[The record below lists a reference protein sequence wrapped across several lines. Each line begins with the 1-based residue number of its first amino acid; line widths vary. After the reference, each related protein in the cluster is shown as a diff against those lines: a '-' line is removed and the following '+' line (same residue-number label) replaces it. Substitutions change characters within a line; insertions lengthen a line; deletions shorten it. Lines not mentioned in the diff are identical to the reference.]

1 MTSRK
6 AALVTGS
13 TSGIGLGV
21 ARTLARSGVDV
32 MLNGFCQRPEIERL
46 RSGLERECG
55 VEVDHSAADMS
66 SADSIEGM
74 IQDAE
79 ARFGG
84 VDILVNNAGIQHVAP
99 VESFP
104 VAKWD
109 EILAINLS
117 SNFHAIRS
125 VLPGMKRRGY
135 GRIVN
140 IASAHGLVASPSSQ
154 RRSPPSMG

>member
-99 VESFP
+99 VE
-104 VAKWD
+104 WD

-117 SNFHAIRS
+117 SNFHAIRA